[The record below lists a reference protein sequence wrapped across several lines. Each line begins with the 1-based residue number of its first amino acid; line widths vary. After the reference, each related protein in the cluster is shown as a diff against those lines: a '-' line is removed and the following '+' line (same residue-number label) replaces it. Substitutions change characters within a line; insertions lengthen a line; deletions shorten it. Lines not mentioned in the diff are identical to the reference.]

1 MKKKSFEKMPC
12 SVARALE
19 HVGEWWNILI
29 LRDAM
34 MGLKRFD
41 EFQISLGIAPNTLTR
56 RLKSLVQSGLLDRR
70 RYSERPPRDEYVLTE
85 RGQDFLPVIA
95 ALVAWGAKH
104 YSPKGTDTLILSHKS
119 KKAVEPVMI
128 DKKTGKELSYSHVV
142 FAAGP
147 AATRLK
153 KAYFS
158 KIGLPVVEN

>member
-1 MKKKSFEKMPC
+1 MEKKSFEKMPC

-41 EFQISLGIAPNTLTR
+41 DFQTTLGIAPTTLTK
-56 RLKSLVQSGLLDRR
+56 RLNSLVESGLLERQ

-85 RGQDFLPVIA
+85 SGRDFLPVMIA
-95 ALVAWGAKH
+95 LAVWGNKH
-104 YSPKGTDTLILSHKS
+104 YSPKGTETLVVSHKN
-119 KKAVEPVMI
+119 KKVVEPVMI
-128 DKKTGKELSYSHVV
+128 DRKTGEELSYSDVV

-147 AATRLK
+147 ASSRLK
-153 KAYFS
+153 KMHYL
-158 KIGLPVVEN
+158 KLGLPVIES